1 MQHKKWNNVFGVDLN
16 NISKA
21 LDEFFTS
28 SGIGDIFGQDAENQ
42 TPLTNV
48 YEYED
53 RTVIEL
59 AAPGLVKSDFVLN
72 VENDHLIIEVQKEAE
87 HKSEENV
94 KVKRKEFDY
103 STFKRSFR
111 LIEEF
116 DAQRITAK
124 YESGILYITA
134 PKRSTDTDQ
143 SIKIEVL

>member
-16 NISKA
+16 NIGKA

-28 SGIGDIFGQDAENQ
+28 SGIGDVFGQDAENQ
-42 TPLTNV
+42 SPLTNV
-48 YEYED
+48 YEYDD
-53 RTVIEL
+53 RTSIEL
-59 AAPGLVKSDFVLN
+59 AAPGLTKSDFMLN
-72 VENDHLIIEVQKEAE
+72 IENDCLTIEVKKEAE

-111 LIEEF
+111 LKDEF
-116 DAQRITAK
+116 DTQKITAK
-124 YESGILYITA
+124 YESGILYIA
-134 PKRSTDTDQ
+134 IPKRSTDTDQ